1 MMHEYAQNPARLPRI
16 AGILVLLLLFGSC
29 TAFAGRKTGGTYEI
43 SNDTFSVAGSAS
55 LAGGSYTLLTSVG
68 QPAGYADFFQTL
80 GNYTGGYMV
89 ESGYVSGIEAVFA
102 TFTLTA
108 TSTAPVAGGY
118 LGAGDDV
125 APGARI
131 SYKMTYNNAGQAAID
146 PTDADSTFA
155 VDNVLPAAVTFESG
169 SIKLNGVSQTD
180 AADADDCQYVIATHK
195 VVCNVSLT
203 AGAAGVITW
212 SGILQ

>member
-1 MMHEYAQNPARLPRI
+1 MMHECAQNQGRITRI
-16 AGILVLLLLFGSC
+16 AGMLVFLLLFGSC
-29 TAFAGRKTGGTYEI
+29 TAFAGLKTGGGYEI
-43 SNDTFSVAGSAS
+43 SNDTFSVAGSADLS
-55 LAGGSYTLLTSVG
+55 GGSYLLITSMG
-68 QPAGYADFFQTL
+68 QPSGYVDFFQSL
-80 GNYTGGYMV
+80 GVYNAGYLV

-131 SYKMTYNNAGQAAID
+131 SYTMTYFNAGQAAID
-146 PTDADSTFA
+146 PLDADSTFS
-155 VDNVLPAAVTFESG
+155 VDNALPAAVTFEPG
-169 SIKLNGVSQTD
+169 TIQLNTVPKTD
-180 AADADDCQYVIATHK
+180 AADADECEYIGGTHK
-195 VVCNVSLT
+195 IKCSISLT
-203 AGAAGVITW
+203 AGAAGTITW